1 MFKDHLLSRVSIPK
15 HRLEALAD
23 GVFAIVVTLIVLEI
37 KVPDLPQTASV
48 DALAHALRPLAPVF
62 FSFVITF
69 VISASFWFLHQ
80 MSFHWIQRIDRALV
94 FINFGFLMFVS
105 LLPFS
110 TGMFGHFMENPLGQ
124 MFYFGNA
131 TAIGIFLNLHWRYAR
146 RAGLLSAEKETATE
160 QILFAQRIG
169 MITLAFFAAF
179 ALSPVAPQAS
189 GFVAM
194 AVIATQRFREKRAL
208 KATAANA

>member
-37 KVPDLPQTASV
+37 KVPDLPRDASI
-48 DALAHALRPLAPVF
+48 DALRHALRPLAPVF
-62 FSFVITF
+62 FSFFITF

-80 MSFHWIQRIDRALV
+80 LSFHWIQRIDRALV

-110 TGMFGHFMENPLGQ
+110 TGMFGHFMGTSIGQ

-131 TAIGIFLNLHWRYAR
+131 TAIGVFLNLHWMYAR
-146 RAGLLSAEKETATE
+146 RAGLLSDAPETATE
-160 QILFAQRIG
+160 QHLFAQRIG

-179 ALSPVAPQAS
+179 ALSSIAPAAA

-194 AVIATQRFREKRAL
+194 VVIVVQRIREKRVL
-208 KATAANA
+208 KASGAHA